1 MTIRY
6 TPGPDSQGVIWPKVG
21 RLAFL
26 LQMGIGQ
33 LFVRKLHIMRPALKC
48 TFQPENV
55 VCTHKQDSSIKIID
69 FGLAKHLGP
78 DDKVR

>member
-1 MTIRY
+1 
-6 TPGPDSQGVIWPKVG
+6 
-21 RLAFL
+21 
-26 LQMGIGQ
+26 MGIGQ